1 MKPIE
6 LIKQYKYQVGGVI
19 VFLIG
24 YYIYYKVTHGASDDD
39 KPVKETKVSDISKVN
54 VGGGGAT
61 QAPRVNPS
69 DLQDLQALIKIFTSE
84 MKKSSESMIQFN
96 TDKMKTNNYLNMR
109 NNLFTKDIIMT
120 KLLVDSKS
128 LNHEVSFDPSNFT
141 VNLGG
146 SNEGDYPN
154 SYKNV
159 IGFRLLKCSV
169 PVRPYHVTDGQNIIT
184 ITYPSTTTATIDYGS
199 YTGDSLAVELTN
211 KISTVLDS
219 SPTATVTF
227 DATNLKFTLVSSSG
241 RITIDWSKSPLL
253 AKILGFYA
261 FEKDFN
267 ESASSDFVGDF
278 NISFV
283 DLVIPEIPMIACKDN
298 SKGKPIID
306 RIPLVQ
312 NSSDSSISY
321 YQTNSSEYFTQNYF
335 YPMKLA
341 TLSISLY
348 LDSKD
353 DIIYDS
359 QKGETNFEF
368 ELTILKNTKLMD
380 EKI

>member
-6 LIKQYKYQVGGVI
+6 LIKQYKYQVGGVL
-19 VFLIG
+19 VALIG
-24 YYIYYKVTHGASDDD
+24 YYIYYKVTHSPDD
-39 KPVKETKVSDISKVN
+39 KSEGIKEVKETKVSGIVSQ
-54 VGGGGAT
+54 GQG
-61 QAPRVNPS
+61 PRVNPS
-69 DLQDLQALIKIFTSE
+69 DLQDLQSLIKIFTNE

-96 TDKMKTNNYLNMR
+96 TDKMKKNNYLNMR
-109 NNLFTKDIIMT
+109 NNLFTKDIITT

-128 LNHEVSFDPSNFT
+128 FNHVASFNPSNFT

-169 PVRPYHVTDGQNIIT
+169 PVRPYHVVEGQDKIYRDVGTQLGSDIT
-184 ITYPSTTTATIDYGS
+184 TGS
-199 YTGDSLAVELTN
+199 YTGSSLA
-211 KISTVLDS
+211 TVLQSKLSAS
-219 SPTATVTF
+219 SVTF
-227 DATNLKFTLVSSSG
+227 SSDTLLFTFTFSG
-241 RITIDWSKSPLL
+241 STPIDWSLSPLL

-261 FEKDFN
+261 TTKTFAN
-267 ESASSDFVGDF
+267 SASSDFVGDF
-278 NISFV
+278 NTSFV

-312 NSSDSSISY
+312 SSSDSSISY

-335 YPMKLA
+335 YPQKLSA
-341 TLSISLY
+341 VTINLY

-359 QKGETNFEF
+359 QGGNTNFEF

-380 EKI
+380 ENLIGI

>member
-1 MKPIE
+1 
-6 LIKQYKYQVGGVI
+6 
-19 VFLIG
+19 
-24 YYIYYKVTHGASDDD
+24 
-39 KPVKETKVSDISKVN
+39 
-54 VGGGGAT
+54 
-61 QAPRVNPS
+61 
-69 DLQDLQALIKIFTSE
+69 
-84 MKKSSESMIQFN
+84 
-96 TDKMKTNNYLNMR
+96 
-109 NNLFTKDIIMT
+109 MT

-128 LNHEVSFDPSNFT
+128 LDHSADASPSFDPSNFT

-146 SNEGDYPN
+146 DDYPN
-154 SYKNV
+154 TYKNV

-169 PVRPYHVTDGQNIIT
+169 PVRPYHVVEGQDKIYRAVGDQLGSDIT
-184 ITYPSTTTATIDYGS
+184 TGS
-199 YTGDSLAVELTN
+199 YTGSSLAA
-211 KISTVLDS
+211 VLETQLSAS
-219 SPTATVTF
+219 SVTF
-227 DATNLKFTLVSSSG
+227 SSDTLLFTFTFSG
-241 RITIDWSKSPLL
+241 STPIDWSLSPIL
-253 AKILGFYA
+253 AKTLGFYTA
-261 FEKDFN
+261 DNAQFD
-267 ESASSDFVGDF
+267 SDTATHSDFVGDF
-278 NISFV
+278 NTSFV

-312 NSSDSSISY
+312 SSSDSSISY

-335 YPMKLA
+335 YPMKLS

-380 EKI
+380 

>member
-19 VFLIG
+19 VALIG
-24 YYIYYKVTHGASDDD
+24 YYIYYKVTHGPDD
-39 KPVKETKVSDISKVN
+39 KPIKEVKETKVSDIVS
-54 VGGGGAT
+54 GSQGQGQG
-61 QAPRVNPS
+61 PIVNPS
-69 DLQDLQALIKIFTSE
+69 DLQDLQALIKIFTNE

-96 TDKMKTNNYLNMR
+96 TDKMKKNNYLNMR
-109 NNLFTKDIIMT
+109 NNLFTKDIITT

-128 LNHEVSFDPSNFT
+128 FNHVASFNPSNFT

-169 PVRPYHVTDGQNIIT
+169 PVRPYHVVEGQDKIYRAVGDQFGADIT
-184 ITYPSTTTATIDYGS
+184 TGS
-199 YTGDSLAVELTN
+199 YTGSSLAA
-211 KISTVLDS
+211 VLQSKLSAS
-219 SPTATVTF
+219 SVTF
-227 DATNLKFTLVSSSG
+227 SSDTLLFTFTFSG
-241 RITIDWSKSPLL
+241 STTIDWSLSPLL

-261 FEKDFN
+261 TTQTFT
-267 ESASSDFVGDF
+267 SASSDFVGDF
-278 NISFV
+278 NTSFV

-312 NSSDSSISY
+312 SSSDSSISY

-335 YPMKLA
+335 YPQKLSTVA
-341 TLSISLY
+341 ISLY

-359 QKGETNFEF
+359 QGGNTNFEF

-380 EKI
+380 ENLIGV